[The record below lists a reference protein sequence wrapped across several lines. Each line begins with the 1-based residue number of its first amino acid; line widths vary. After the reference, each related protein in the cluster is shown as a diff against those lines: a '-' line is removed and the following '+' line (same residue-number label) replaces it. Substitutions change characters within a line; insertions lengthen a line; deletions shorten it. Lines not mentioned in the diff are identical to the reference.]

1 MAGEMCWGGVS
12 GRYVEE
18 VCRGSVSGSVSEWCV
33 GERCVGVG
41 CWGGVL
47 GRCVVEVCRG
57 GALGRCVLC
66 RGGVLRYVE
75 RWEEGCGSSLRFI
88 IRIPW

>member
-18 VCRGSVSGSVSEWCV
+18 VCRGSVSGGVSGWCV
-33 GERCVGVG
+33 GEVCWVCVLGWCVGEV
-41 CWGGVL
+41 CWGGL
-47 GRCVVEVCRG
+47 WG